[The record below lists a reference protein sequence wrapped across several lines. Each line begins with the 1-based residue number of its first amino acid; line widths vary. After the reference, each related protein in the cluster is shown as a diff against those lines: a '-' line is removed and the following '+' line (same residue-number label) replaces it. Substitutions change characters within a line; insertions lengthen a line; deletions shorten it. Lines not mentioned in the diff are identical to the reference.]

1 MLTLHV
7 IALNIPYPPNYGGVI
22 DIYYK
27 LLALHRL
34 GVRLILHC
42 YEYERPR
49 APELECICAEVHYYP
64 RRTGLLANLTLEPYN
79 VAGRRNERLVQRLL
93 QDDTPI
99 LFEGLHTCFCID
111 DPRLAGRVKVFRS
124 CNIEHDYY
132 RAIGQA
138 ERHPLR
144 RLFYRLEAWRFRRY
158 LPHAAAA
165 DLVAAVSTTDTDALR
180 RLLPASRVAF
190 IPCFHAHDSVSTVP
204 GRSDFIL
211 YHAKLSVK
219 ENEQAA
225 LYLIRHVFPRLAP
238 ARCIIAGM
246 NPTPTLLRE
255 AACHAHISVEANP
268 TAARMDGLIREAQ
281 IHLLVTF
288 QGTGLKLKLLNSL
301 FAGRHVVV
309 NPTMLAGSG
318 LDSLCHIG
326 ATPDELVDTC
336 RRLMDVPFRD
346 AELDA
351 RRRLLLPAF
360 SNEAQARRLLEMIE
374 GTRIA

>member
-1 MLTLHV
+1 M
-7 IALNIPYPPNYGGVI
+7 
-22 DIYYK
+22 
-27 LLALHRL
+27 
-34 GVRLILHC
+34 
-42 YEYERPR
+42 
-49 APELECICAEVHYYP
+49 
-64 RRTGLLANLTLEPYN
+64 
-79 VAGRRNERLVQRLL
+79 
-93 QDDTPI
+93 
-99 LFEGLHTCFCID
+99 
-111 DPRLAGRVKVFRS
+111 
-124 CNIEHDYY
+124 
-132 RAIGQA
+132 
-138 ERHPLR
+138 
-144 RLFYRLEAWRFRRY
+144 
-158 LPHAAAA
+158 
-165 DLVAAVSTTDTDALR
+165 
-180 RLLPASRVAF
+180 
-190 IPCFHAHDSVSTVP
+190 P

-219 ENEQAA
+219 ENELAA
-225 LYLIRHVFPRLAP
+225 LYLTRHVFPRLAP

-268 TAARMDGLIREAQ
+268 TSERMDSLIREAQ

-374 GTRIA
+374 GTRVA

>member
-49 APELECICAEVHYYP
+49 APELERICAEVHYYP

-93 QDDTPI
+93 QDDAPI

-190 IPCFHAHDSVSTVP
+190 IPCFHAHDSVSTMP

-246 NPTPTLLRE
+246 NPTPTLL
-255 AACHAHISVEANP
+255 
-268 TAARMDGLIREAQ
+268 REAQ

-326 ATPDELVDTC
+326 ATPDELVETC

-374 GTRIA
+374 GEIK